1 MFESWPFWAL
11 ALVVFG
17 LRVVDVTL
25 GTIRTIAVVNGRIGL
40 SVALGFLELSI
51 WLTAAAPVMLHVREQ
66 PFLIL
71 AFAGGFAS
79 GNAVGIL
86 VERRMALGDRVVRI
100 ISLTAG
106 QAIAE
111 AVRALG
117 VPVTTFDGQ
126 GRDGP
131 RTLLYVSCPRKQLR
145 AVLDAAHA
153 LDPNLF
159 YVVESV
165 AETSGA
171 RRYGV
176 TGGWRSVGKSK

>member
-1 MFESWPFWAL
+1 MFETWPFWAL

-40 SVALGFLELSI
+40 SVGLGFLELCI
-51 WLTAAAPVMLHVREQ
+51 WLTAAAPVIVHVREH
-66 PFLIL
+66 PLLIL
-71 AFAGGFAS
+71 AFAGGFAA

-86 VERRMALGDRVVRI
+86 IERRMALGDRVVRI
-100 ISLTAG
+100 ISLSQG
-106 QAIAE
+106 EAIAA
-111 AVRALG
+111 AVRDLG

-131 RTLLYVSCPRKQLR
+131 RMLLYVSCPRKRLR
-145 AVLDAAHA
+145 AVLDAARQ
-153 LDPNLF
+153 LDPDLF

-171 RRYGV
+171 RQYGA
-176 TGGWRSVGKSK
+176 TGSWRSVGKSK